1 MGFQFDL
8 NNIKWQK
15 GSYGLPEAVYKIK
28 VPSVTSVLGEMIP
41 DPEWDAFIAQVGKA
55 KADAI
60 MIAAGN
66 RGSSMHLFMENFI
79 STYSKGKDVS
89 EALRYTQEETPKQL
103 KVDNIPDDK
112 IEEGRKLFYKFYYS
126 DYPNQYSD
134 VIALEMGIYSSSL
147 FYRGKLDILYRDKLF
162 GLSLTDFKSSNGK
175 IKKGSTKELKY
186 FYQLGGYALA
196 LDEMYKEKGVIINRA
211 SILCVDKQ
219 NDQLQEIDL
228 SGVKL
233 QEFKEK
239 FKTMMIEYHIKNN
252 QDYLIQN
259 LK

>member
-1 MGFQFDL
+1 MGFEFNL
-8 NNIKWQK
+8 ENIKWQK
-15 GSYGLPEAVYKIK
+15 GSYGLPEAVYRIK

-55 KADAI
+55 KAEAI

-79 STYSKGKDVS
+79 STYSKSKDVS
-89 EALRYTQEETPKQL
+89 EALKYTQEESPKQL
-103 KVDNIPDDK
+103 RIDNIPEDK

-126 DYPNQYSD
+126 DYPNTYSD

-186 FYQLGGYALA
+186 FYQLGGYANA
-196 LDEMYKEKGVIINRA
+196 LDEMYKEKGIIINRA

-219 NDQLQEIDL
+219 NDTLQEIDL
-228 SGVKL
+228 SGAKL

-239 FKTMMIEYHIKNN
+239 FKTLVREYHIKNN
-252 QDYLIQN
+252 QEYLIQN
-259 LK
+259 

>member
-1 MGFQFDL
+1 MAFQFDL

-28 VPSVTSVLGEMIP
+28 VPSVTSILGEMIP
-41 DPEWDAFIAQVGKA
+41 DPDWDAFIAQVGKA

-60 MIAAGN
+60 MTAAGN

-79 STYSKGKDVS
+79 STYSKSKDVS
-89 EALRYTQEETPKQL
+89 EALRYTQEESPKAL
-103 KVDNIPDDK
+103 KLDNIPDDK

-126 DYPNQYSD
+126 DYPMRYSD
-134 VIALEMGIYSSSL
+134 VVALEMGIYSASL
-147 FYRGKLDILYRDKLF
+147 FYRGKLDILYKDKLF

-186 FYQLGGYALA
+186 FYQLGGYAAA
-196 LDEMYKEKGVIINRA
+196 LDEMYKEKNVIINRA

-219 NDQLQEIDL
+219 NDILQEIDL
-228 SGVKL
+228 SGANL
-233 QEFKEK
+233 QDFKEK
-239 FKTMMIEYHIKNN
+239 WKTLVREYHIKNK
-252 QDYLIQN
+252 QEYLLQN
-259 LK
+259 